1 MWGVIYIMPI
11 RDKYVY
17 LTTEKEE
24 QTCIGIKGG
33 KFAGVVLK
41 YSDVSIAEEED
52 ENGKLP
58 FKFKFDI
65 LDNNGLSRAQFENT
79 EWTTLIGDILVDI
92 IDRQHEE
99 EDKLESNN

>member
-1 MWGVIYIMPI
+1 MPI

-58 FKFKFDI
+58 FEFKFDI

>member
-17 LTTEKEE
+17 LTTEKED

-99 EDKLESNN
+99 ENKLESNN

>member
-99 EDKLESNN
+99 ENKLESNN

>member
-1 MWGVIYIMPI
+1 MPI

-17 LTTEKEE
+17 LTTEKED
-24 QTCIGIKGG
+24 QTCIGIKGD
-33 KFAGVVLK
+33 KIAGVVLK

-79 EWTTLIGDILVDI
+79 EWTTLIGDILIDI
-92 IDRQHEE
+92 IDRQYEE

>member
-17 LTTEKEE
+17 LTTEKED

-99 EDKLESNN
+99 EDKLESNK

>member
-1 MWGVIYIMPI
+1 MGI

-17 LTTEKEE
+17 LTTEKED

-41 YSDVSIAEEED
+41 YSDVSIAEK
-52 ENGKLP
+52 ENADGKLP
-58 FKFKFDI
+58 FRFKFDI

-92 IDRQHEE
+92 IDRQYEE
-99 EDKLESNN
+99 EDKLESDD

>member
-1 MWGVIYIMPI
+1 MGI

-17 LTTEKEE
+17 LTTEKED

-41 YSDVSIAEEED
+41 YSDVSIAEEENAD
-52 ENGKLP
+52 GSLP
-58 FKFKFDI
+58 FRFKVDI
-65 LDNNGLSRAQFENT
+65 LDNNGIPRAQFENT

-92 IDRQHEE
+92 IDRQYEE
-99 EDKLESNN
+99 EDKLESDN